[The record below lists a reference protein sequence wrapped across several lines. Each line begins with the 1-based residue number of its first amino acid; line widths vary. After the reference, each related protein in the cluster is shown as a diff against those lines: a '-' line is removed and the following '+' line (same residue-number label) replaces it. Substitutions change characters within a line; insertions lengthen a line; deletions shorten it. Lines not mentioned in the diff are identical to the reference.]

1 MRLFRFIKIVFGC
14 TSERQDDAQQLHE
27 NQRLEIL
34 TSMLKAAQI
43 WRATKRVEILTSFA
57 DKINMAVN

>member
-43 WRATKRVEILTSFA
+43 
-57 DKINMAVN
+57 